1 MLNVHGGDIFRLSR
15 RFGCSQSELLDFS
28 SNISPIETPG
38 LQELLCNSLSE
49 IRYLPDIQ
57 NLGIRKALSMRYG
70 LGEGCFWPGGGT
82 TEFIYAIPWLFP
94 REQAVILSPT
104 YADYE
109 TAAKRAGLSVC
120 FVNTF
125 LAEAEEN
132 PSQLISSILKALTR
146 PSILFLC
153 NPNNPTGCFLPREL
167 LLDVIYSSPQEHL
180 WVVDESYVQFVQDDT
195 EGSLLFARPFP
206 TNLLVLR
213 SFSKIYAVPGLRLG
227 YLVSDEALITKMVKE
242 SAVPW
247 NVNRLAQVAGEY
259 LLSQK
264 EHEVHVRAFCQ
275 REKGFLLQELRYIPW
290 LRYLPGQTHF
300 FMLRLENGIR
310 AVDLVSFL
318 ENKRVLVRNCQN
330 FHGLDG
336 KEYIRISPRKRP
348 DNERLLNLLH
358 NIHMESFKK
367 M

>member
-15 RFGCSQSELLDFS
+15 RLGCAPSELLDFS

-38 LQELLCNSLSE
+38 LQELLHNALSE
-49 IRYLPDIQ
+49 VRYLPDIQ

-70 LGEGCFWPGGGT
+70 LGEGYFWPGGGT
-82 TEFIYAIPWLFP
+82 TEFIYAIPWLFR

-109 TAAKRAGLSVC
+109 GAAKRAGLAVR

-125 LAEAEEN
+125 LDEAEDD
-132 PSQLISSILKALTR
+132 PSQLIPFILNTLNR
-146 PSILFLC
+146 PSLIFLC

-167 LLDVIYSSPQEHL
+167 LLNAIYASPQEHL

-195 EGSLLFARPFP
+195 EASLLFARPFP

-227 YLVSDEALITKMVKE
+227 YLVGDDALISKVVKE
-242 SAVPW
+242 SAIPW

-259 LLSQK
+259 LPGQK
-264 EHEVHVRAFCQ
+264 EHEAYVRAFCQ
-275 REKGFLLQELRYIPW
+275 REKEFLLQEIGQMSW
-290 LRYLPGQTHF
+290 LQHLPGQTHF

-318 ENKRVLVRNCQN
+318 ESNRVLVRNCQN
-330 FHGLDG
+330 FHGLNG

-348 DNERLLNLLH
+348 DNERLVDLLH
-358 NIHMESFKK
+358 KIPMGNFEKL
-367 M
+367 